1 LVGIEE
7 EEVVGRAMAE
17 RAAGAMGDGAM
28 GEQQGEGENEGEG
41 ISGSSQ
47 FSLFPGSVGGFSSF
61 PGSMV
66 QSAAAR
72 PMPSLFPSTGNVS
85 TDPFFLFGVHI
96 HPCV

>member
-1 LVGIEE
+1 MGIEE

-17 RAAGAMGDGAM
+17 RAAGDM

-41 ISGSSQ
+41 ISGRTQ
-47 FSLFPGSVGGFSSF
+47 FPFFPGSVGGFSSF

-85 TDPFFLFGVHI
+85 TVPVFLFGVYI

>member
-1 LVGIEE
+1 MGIEE

-17 RAAGAMGDGAM
+17 RAAGDMGDGAM

-41 ISGSSQ
+41 VSGRTQ
-47 FSLFPGSVGGFSSF
+47 FPLFPGSVGGFFSF

-85 TDPFFLFGVHI
+85 TDSLFLFGVHI